1 MSGNKTSRLTQK
13 GLATRARIVDVAARL
28 IFRRGIADTSIDE
41 VRTAAGVSGS
51 QIAHYFGDKRE
62 LTRHVVALR
71 RNNVHAFHTRP
82 ELGGLDSFEALQGWA
97 DACVADIDTVYRV
110 GGCVYGSLAGELI
123 DADQEIHDELSEGYD
138 EWIGLFR
145 HGLTAMRDR
154 GQLIPEADPRHLA
167 VALVAAHQG
176 GAMLTHATGDPAP
189 LAAALQAAVDYV
201 RSFAAPR
208 RRRKS

>member
-28 IFRRGIADTSIDE
+28 MFNRGIANTSIDE

-71 RNNVHAFHTRP
+71 RNDVYAFHTKP
-82 ELGGLDSFEALQGWA
+82 ELGSLDSLAALQRWA
-97 DACVADIDTVYRV
+97 DACVADIDPVYQV

-123 DADQEIHDELSEGYD
+123 DADAAIHEELSEGYD
-138 EWIGLFR
+138 EWIDLFR

-154 GQLIPEADPRHLA
+154 GELIPEADPRHLA

-189 LAAALQAAVDYV
+189 LRAALRAAVDYV

-208 RRRKS
+208 RRRGS